1 MSAFYYSSERNIQ
14 IVVALLKAN
23 GIKKVVASAGTTNYS
38 FVGSLQNDPWF
49 EIYSSVD
56 ERSAAYI
63 ACGIAAESGE
73 PVVLTCTGSTAS
85 RNYIPG
91 LTEAYY
97 RKLPVL
103 AITSHQGTDRI
114 GQLISQ
120 NIDRR
125 SIQNDIARLSVE
137 LPVIKDER
145 DEAFVTMEANKA
157 ILELRRNGNGPVHI
171 NMFTTY
177 SQDFSVKE
185 LPPVRVMKRVQAWD
199 TMPEMPKGNICV
211 YVGSH
216 VHFTTEQTKAIDRFC
231 ATHDAIV
238 ICDHTSGY
246 YGKYRL
252 LPTLG
257 QMQISGKI
265 FNNHKFD
272 LMIHI
277 GEVSAAVFAGSV
289 PVNEIWRV
297 SEDGELRDPFNKLTT
312 VFQMSELSFFKYY
325 SKEKE
330 NKHSNIDKYTELF
343 AEIYNHIPELPFSN
357 VWTASQLSKHLP
369 KGALFHISASNSR
382 RCWNMF
388 HLPEGVQCTSNVGC
402 CGIDG
407 CTSSMIGSSLASP
420 NRLCYLVTGDL
431 AFFYDLNSLGNR
443 HLGNNIRIMLINN
456 AIGAE
461 FKLSTH
467 RCSIF
472 GDDADKYMAAG
483 GHFGAKSPVLV
494 KHYCED
500 LGFQYLSAT
509 NKEEFL
515 TALDTFSNPEI
526 TDKPMILEV
535 FTTHENENEA
545 LRLMTTITYDKKAA
559 IKSKVAEAVRSVAGE
574 KSVNLLKDIFRKKQ

>member
-1 MSAFYYSSERNIQ
+1 MNDKFYTTERNVQ
-14 IVVALLKAN
+14 IVLSLLKAN
-23 GIKKVVASAGTTNYS
+23 GIKKVVASAGTTNYT
-38 FVGSLQNDPWF
+38 FVASLQYDPWF
-49 EIYSSVD
+49 EVYSSVD
-56 ERSAAYI
+56 ERSAAYM
-63 ACGIAAESGE
+63 ACGLAAESGE

-85 RNYIPG
+85 RNYLPG

-114 GQLISQ
+114 GQLIFQ
-120 NIDRR
+120 NVDRR
-125 SIQNDIARLSVE
+125 NVPNDVAKLSVE
-137 LPVIKDER
+137 LPVVKDER
-145 DEAFVTMEANKA
+145 DEAYVTMEANKA
-157 ILELRRNGNGPVHI
+157 ILELRRNGGGPVHI

-177 SQDFSVKE
+177 SKDFSVKE
-185 LPPVRVMKRVQAWD
+185 LPPVRVLKRIQAWE

-216 VHFTTEQTKAIDRFC
+216 VHFTKEQTEMVDRFC

-252 LPTLG
+252 LPTLS
-257 QMQISGKI
+257 QMQTVKTL
-265 FNNHKFD
+265 FEQFD
-272 LMIHI
+272 LMVHI
-277 GEVSAAVFAGSV
+277 GEVSAAAFAGSV
-289 PVNEIWRV
+289 PVKEIWRV
-297 SEDGELRDPFNKLTT
+297 SEDGELRDPFKKLTT
-312 VFQMSELSFFKYY
+312 VFQMSELSFFKHY
-325 SKEKE
+325 SNEKS

-357 VWTASQLSKHLP
+357 IWTASQLSKRLP
-369 KGALFHISASNSR
+369 KGSLFHISASNSR

-443 HLGNNIRIMLINN
+443 HVGKNIRIILINN
-456 AIGAE
+456 AVGAE
-461 FKLSTH
+461 FKLSAH
-467 RCSIF
+467 PCYAF
-472 GDDADKYMAAG
+472 GEEADKYMAAA

-494 KHYCED
+494 KQFTEA

-515 TALDTFSNPEI
+515 TALDTFTNPEI
-526 TDKPMILEV
+526 TDRPMILEV
-535 FTTHENENEA
+535 FTTHENENQA
-545 LRLMTTITYDKKAA
+545 LRLMTNINCDAKTA
-559 IKSKVAEAVRSVAGE
+559 IKNKVTDTIRSVAGE
-574 KSVNLLKDIFRKKQ
+574 AGIKVIKNIFKKG

>member
-1 MSAFYYSSERNIQ
+1 MDNLFYSNERNIQ
-14 IVVALLKAN
+14 IVISLLKAN
-23 GIKKVVASAGTTNYS
+23 GIKKIVASPGATNFS

-63 ACGIAAESGE
+63 ACGLAAESGE

-85 RNYIPG
+85 RNYLPG

-103 AITSHQGTDRI
+103 AITSHQGKDRL
-114 GQLISQ
+114 GQLIFQ
-120 NIDRR
+120 NIDR
-125 SIQNDIARLSVE
+125 SNPPHDAVKLSVE
-137 LPVIKDER
+137 LPVVKDDR

-157 ILELRRNGNGPVHI
+157 ILELRRNGGGPVHI

-177 SQDFSVKE
+177 SKDFSVKE
-185 LPPVRVMKRVQAWD
+185 LPPVRVMKRIQAWD
-199 TMPEMPKGNICV
+199 AMPEIPKGHICV
-211 YVGSH
+211 FVGSH
-216 VHFTTEQTKAIDRFC
+216 VHFTAEQTTAVDRFC
-231 ATHDAIV
+231 ATYDAVV

-252 LPTLG
+252 LPTLA
-257 QMQISGKI
+257 QFQKTRTL
-265 FNNHKFD
+265 FETFD
-272 LMIHI
+272 LMVHI
-277 GEVSAAVFAGSV
+277 GEISAATFAGTV
-289 PVNEIWRV
+289 PVKEIWRV
-297 SEDGELRDPFNKLTT
+297 SEDGELRDPFKKLTT
-312 VFQMSELSFFKYY
+312 VFQMSELSFFNYY
-325 SKEKE
+325 GKDKE
-330 NKHSNIDKYTELF
+330 NKHGNIDKYTELF

-357 VWTASQLSKHLP
+357 IWTASQLSKRLP
-369 KGALFHISASNSR
+369 KGSLFHISASNSR

-407 CTSSMIGSSLASP
+407 CTSTMIGSSLASP

-443 HLGNNIRIMLINN
+443 HIGNNVRIILINN

-461 FKLSTH
+461 FKISQHYCYTF
-467 RCSIF
+467 R
-472 GDDADKYMAAG
+472 DDADKYMAAA

-515 TALDTFSNPEI
+515 AALDTFANPEI
-526 TDKPMILEV
+526 TDRPMILEV

-545 LRLMTTITYDKKAA
+545 LGLMTSIIYDKKAA
-559 IKSKVAEAVRSVAGE
+559 MKSKFAGAIRSVAGE
-574 KSVNLLKDIFRKKQ
+574 KGIKAIKNILGKKD

>member
-1 MSAFYYSSERNIQ
+1 MDNLFYSDEKNIQ
-14 IVVALLKAN
+14 IVISLLKAN
-23 GIKKVVASAGTTNYS
+23 GIKKIVASPGATNFS
-38 FVGSLQNDPWF
+38 FVGSLQHDPWF

-63 ACGIAAESGE
+63 ACGLAAESSE

-85 RNYIPG
+85 RNYLPG

-103 AITSHQGTDRI
+103 AITSHQGKDRL
-114 GQLISQ
+114 GQLIFQ
-120 NIDRR
+120 NIDR
-125 SIQNDIARLSVE
+125 SNPPHDAVKLSVE

-157 ILELRRNGNGPVHI
+157 ILELRRNGGGPVHI

-177 SQDFSVKE
+177 SRDFSVRE

-199 TMPEMPKGNICV
+199 AMPEMPKGNICV

-216 VHFTTEQTKAIDRFC
+216 VQFTAEQTEAVDRFC

-246 YGKYRL
+246 YGKYHL
-252 LPTLG
+252 LPTLA
-257 QMQISGKI
+257 QLQRVETL
-265 FNNHKFD
+265 FETFD

-277 GEVSAAVFAGSV
+277 GEVSAATFAGTV
-289 PVNEIWRV
+289 PVKEIWRV
-297 SEDGELRDPFNKLTT
+297 SEDGELRDPFKKLTT
-312 VFQMSELSFFKYY
+312 VFQMSELSFFKHY
-325 SKEKE
+325 SSEKS
-330 NKHSNIDKYTELF
+330 NKHDSIDKYRELF

-357 VWTASQLSKHLP
+357 IWTASELSKRLP
-369 KGALFHISASNSR
+369 KGSLFHISASNSR

-388 HLPEGVQCTSNVGC
+388 HLPEEVQCTSNVGC

-443 HLGNNIRIMLINN
+443 HIGNNIRIILINN

-461 FKLSTH
+461 FKLSQH
-467 RCSIF
+467 FCYKF
-472 GDDADKYMAAG
+472 GETADSYMAAA

-494 KHYCED
+494 KHYAED
-500 LGFQYLSAT
+500 LGFQYLSAN

-515 TALDTFSNPEI
+515 IALETFTTPET

-535 FTTHENENEA
+535 FTTHENENNA
-545 LRLMTTITYDKKAA
+545 LRLMTNINCDAKTALKNKVTDA
-559 IKSKVAEAVRSVAGE
+559 IRSVAGE
-574 KSVNLLKDIFRKKQ
+574 TGIKVIKNILKKG

>member
-1 MSAFYYSSERNIQ
+1 MENLFYSSERNIQ
-14 IVVALLKAN
+14 IVISLLKAN
-23 GIKKVVASAGTTNYS
+23 GIKKIVASPGATNFS
-38 FVGSLQNDPWF
+38 FVGSLQYDPWF

-63 ACGIAAESGE
+63 ACGLAAESGE

-85 RNYIPG
+85 RNYLPG

-103 AITSHQGTDRI
+103 AITSHQGKDRL
-114 GQLISQ
+114 GQLIFQ
-120 NIDRR
+120 NIDR
-125 SIQNDIARLSVE
+125 SNPPHDAVKLSVE
-137 LPVIKDER
+137 LPVVKDER

-157 ILELRRNGNGPVHI
+157 ILELRRNGGGPVHI

-177 SQDFSVKE
+177 SKDFSVKE

-199 TMPEMPKGNICV
+199 TMPEMPKGHICV

-216 VHFTTEQTKAIDRFC
+216 VHFTAEQSKAVDRFC
-231 ATHDAIV
+231 ATYDAIV

-252 LPTLG
+252 LPTLS
-257 QMQISGKI
+257 QFQKAPTL
-265 FNNHKFD
+265 FDTFD
-272 LMIHI
+272 LMVHI
-277 GEVSAAVFAGSV
+277 GEISAATFAGTV
-289 PVNEIWRV
+289 PVKEIWRV
-297 SEDGELRDPFNKLTT
+297 SEDGELRDPFKKLTT
-312 VFQMSELSFFKYY
+312 VFQMSELSFFNYY
-325 SKEKE
+325 GKDKE
-330 NKHSNIDKYTELF
+330 NKHGNIDKYTELF

-357 VWTASQLSKHLP
+357 IWTASQLSKRLP
-369 KGALFHISASNSR
+369 KGSLFHISASNSR

-420 NRLCYLVTGDL
+420 DRLCFLVTGDL

-443 HLGNNIRIMLINN
+443 HIGNNVRIILINN

-461 FKLSTH
+461 FKISQHYCYTF
-467 RCSIF
+467 R
-472 GDDADKYMAAG
+472 DDADKYMAAA

-515 TALDTFSNPEI
+515 AALDTFTSPEI

-545 LRLMTTITYDKKAA
+545 LGLMTSIIYDKKAA
-559 IKSKVAEAVRSVAGE
+559 MKSKVAGAIRSVAGE
-574 KSVNLLKDIFRKKQ
+574 KGIKAIKNILGKKD

>member
-1 MSAFYYSSERNIQ
+1 MANELFYSNERNIQ
-14 IVVALLKAN
+14 IVISLLKAN
-23 GIKKVVASAGTTNYS
+23 NIKKIVASPGATNFS
-38 FVGSLQNDPWF
+38 FVGSLQSDPFF

-85 RNYIPG
+85 RNYLPG

-97 RKLPVL
+97 RKLPIL
-103 AITSHQGTDRI
+103 AITSHQGKDRL
-114 GQLISQ
+114 GQLIPQ
-120 NIDRR
+120 NIDR
-125 SIQNDIARLSVE
+125 SALPKDAVKLSVE
-137 LPVIKDER
+137 LPVVKDER
-145 DEAFVTMEANKA
+145 DETFVMMEANKA
-157 ILELRRNGNGPVHI
+157 ILELRRNGGGPVHI

-177 SQDFSVKE
+177 SRDFSVKE
-185 LPPVRVMKRVQAWD
+185 LPPVRVMKRVQAWEEK
-199 TMPEMPKGNICV
+199 PQMPKGKVCV

-216 VHFTTEQTKAIDRFC
+216 VHFTPEQTSAVDAFC

-246 YGKYRL
+246 YGKFRL
-252 LPTLG
+252 LPTLALF
-257 QMQISGKI
+257 QRTNSP
-265 FNNHKFD
+265 FETFD

-277 GEVSAAVFAGSV
+277 GEVSAASFAGVV
-289 PVNEIWRV
+289 PIKQIWRV
-297 SEDGELRDPFNKLTT
+297 SEDGELRDPFKKLTT
-312 VFQMSELSFFKYY
+312 VFQMSELSFFKHY
-325 SKEKE
+325 SDAKA
-330 NKHSNIDKYTELF
+330 NKHAAIDTYRAAF

-357 VWTASQLSKHLP
+357 IWTASKLSARLP
-369 KGALFHISASNSR
+369 KGSLFHISASNSR

-388 HLPEGVQCTSNVGC
+388 HLPDGVQCTSNVGC

-407 CTSSMIGSSLASP
+407 CTSTMIGSSLASP

-431 AFFYDLNSLGNR
+431 AFFYDLNALGNR
-443 HLGNNIRIMLINN
+443 HIGNNIRILLINN

-461 FKLSTH
+461 FKLGIHMCYT
-467 RCSIF
+467 F
-472 GDDADKYMAAG
+472 LDNADKYMAAA
-483 GHFGAKSPVLV
+483 GHYGAKSPVLV
-494 KHYCED
+494 KHFSED

-515 TALDTFSNPEI
+515 TALETFTNPNI

-545 LRLMTTITYDKKAA
+545 LNLMTSITMDSKQ
-559 IKSKVAEAVRSVAGE
+559 KVADAIRSVAGE
-574 KSVNLLKDIFRKKQ
+574 KGIKAIKSILGRK

>member
-1 MSAFYYSSERNIQ
+1 MEKFYTTERNVQ
-14 IVVALLKAN
+14 ILISLLKAN
-23 GIKKVVASAGTTNYS
+23 GIRKVIASPGTTNYT

-49 EIYSSVD
+49 EVYSSVD

-63 ACGIAAESGE
+63 ACGMAAESGE

-85 RNYIPG
+85 RNYLPG
-91 LTEAYY
+91 LTEAFY

-114 GQLISQ
+114 GHLIFQ

-125 SIQNDIARLSVE
+125 DIPRDVAKLSVD

-157 ILELRRNGNGPVHI
+157 ILELRRNGGGPVHI

-177 SQDFSVKE
+177 SRDFSVKE
-185 LPPVRVMKRVQAWD
+185 LPPVRVLKRVQAWE
-199 TMPEMPKGNICV
+199 TMPKIPQGSKCV

-216 VHFTTEQTKAIDRFC
+216 VHFTKQQTEAIDRFC

-252 LPTLG
+252 LPTLS
-257 QMQISGKI
+257 QMQSVPTL
-265 FNNHKFD
+265 FETFD

-277 GEVSAAVFAGSV
+277 GEVSAAVFAGTI
-289 PVNEIWRV
+289 PVKEIWRI
-297 SEDGELRDPFNKLTT
+297 SEDGELRDPFKKLTT
-312 VFQMSELSFFKYY
+312 VFQMSELAFFNYY
-325 SKEKE
+325 STDKT
-330 NKHSNIDKYTELF
+330 NKHTTIDKYNSLF

-357 VWTASQLSKHLP
+357 IWTASQLSKRLP
-369 KGALFHISASNSR
+369 KGSLFHISASNSR

-407 CTSSMIGSSLASP
+407 CTSGMIGSSLASP
-420 NRLCYLVTGDL
+420 CRICYLVTGEL

-443 HLGNNIRIMLINN
+443 HVGNNIRILLINN
-456 AIGAE
+456 AVGAE
-461 FKLSTH
+461 FKLSSH
-467 RCSIF
+467 PCYAF
-472 GDDADKYMAAG
+472 GDEANKYMAAA
-483 GHFGAKSPVLV
+483 GHFGAKSPSLV
-494 KHYCED
+494 KNYSES

-509 NKEEFL
+509 NKEEFIA
-515 TALDTFSNPEI
+515 ALDFFTNPNI
-526 TDKPMILEV
+526 TDKPMLLEV
-535 FTTHENENEA
+535 FTTHEDENEA
-545 LRLMTTITYDKKAA
+545 LRLMTSINVDSNKIIKNA
-559 IKSKVAEAVRSVAGE
+559 IKS
-574 KSVNLLKDIFRKKQ
+574 IFRKK